1 MSGPLAHLDDCN
13 FNHYALQLSIY
24 MHIMLKHNPRYKA
37 GKLML
42 HHVIFEKEGEDKFG
56 NPIPLKNAEG
66 NPIVKTVVPYE
77 APYLKAEVI
86 AMINW
91 LKDNKK

>member
-13 FNHYALQLSIY
+13 YNHYALQLSIY
-24 MHIMLKHNPRYKA
+24 MYIMLKHNPRYKA

-56 NPIPLKNAEG
+56 NPIPLKNSEG

-77 APYLKAEVI
+77 TPYMKSEVI

-91 LKDNKK
+91 LNDNKK

>member
-1 MSGPLAHLDDCN
+1 MKTGSKVKVVTPSLYHLMSATCL
-13 FNHYALQLSIY
+13 
-24 MHIMLKHNPRYKA
+24 
-37 GKLML
+37 
-42 HHVIFEKEGEDKFG
+42 FEKEGEDKFG

-77 APYLKAEVI
+77 TPYMKAEVI

-91 LKDNKK
+91 LNENKK